1 MILVIIII
9 EMNKIKKVGG
19 KRMLNIIWPL
29 FIIISLIYAICFGKI
44 NEVNLAIFDSVENAV
59 QISIKL
65 LGTIC
70 LWNGIIKI
78 ATNTTLI
85 DRLKKILKPLL
96 KFLFPDIEEADK
108 AYGEISM
115 NIVANILGLGNAAT
129 PLGLNAM
136 KSMQKRNKE
145 KQELS
150 NSMAMFIL
158 INTASIQIIPTTV
171 IAIRTSLGSKNPT
184 GMILAVWIAT
194 IGAATSAIIMAKIL
208 MKRW

>member
-29 FIIISLIYAICFGKI
+29 FIIISLIYAICFGKV

>member
-29 FIIISLIYAICFGKI
+29 FIIISLIYAICFGKV

-145 KQELS
+145 KQKLS